1 MNSRKV
7 YNALERYQINI
18 SKVSRRYIVHF
29 CARFMNNYFVVT
41 GSKLGDK
48 STQYGPTGPIERT
61 FIRTE
66 RAENRFYL
74 LYVDSFY
81 S

>member
-1 MNSRKV
+1 
-7 YNALERYQINI
+7 
-18 SKVSRRYIVHF
+18 
-29 CARFMNNYFVVT
+29 MNNYFVVT